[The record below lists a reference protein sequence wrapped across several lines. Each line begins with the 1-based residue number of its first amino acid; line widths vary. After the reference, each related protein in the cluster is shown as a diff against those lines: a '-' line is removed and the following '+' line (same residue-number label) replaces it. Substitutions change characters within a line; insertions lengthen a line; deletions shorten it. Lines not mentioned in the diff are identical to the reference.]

1 MKVSKYIDHTL
12 LKMDATK
19 DEITKLCNEAIQY
32 DFKSICVN
40 TCWVKYCHELLKD
53 SDVLVC
59 CVIGFPLGSCSTKAK
74 VEEVKDA
81 ILNGADE
88 IDMVLN
94 VGYLKSNM
102 IQEVLD
108 DLLQVRKACS
118 VTLKLI
124 LETCLL
130 SDEEIIKAC
139 ELAKQAKMDFVKTS
153 TGFSSGGAS
162 VHAVKLMKQ
171 CVKNEIEIKASGGIR
186 TKSFMNELIEAGA
199 TRIGAS
205 ASISLISQE

>member
-1 MKVSKYIDHTL
+1 MKRSKYIDHTL

-19 DEITKLCNEAIQY
+19 EQIKTLCEEAIQY
-32 DFKSICVN
+32 DFKSVCVN
-40 TCWVKYCHELLKD
+40 TCWVSYASELLKD

-59 CVIGFPLGSCSTKAK
+59 CVIGFPLGSCTTKAK

-81 ILNGADE
+81 ISQGADE
-88 IDMVLN
+88 IDMVIN
-94 VGYLKSNM
+94 VGYLKSKM
-102 IQEVLD
+102 DQEVLA
-108 DLLQVRKACS
+108 DLMQVRQVCS

-139 ELAKQAKMDFVKTS
+139 DMAKQAKMDFVKTS

-162 VHAVKLMKQ
+162 IHAIELMKK
-171 CVKNEIEIKASGGIR
+171 CVGNSMGIKASGGIR
-186 TKSFMNELIEAGA
+186 DKAFMDELIKAGA

-205 ASISLISQE
+205 ASISLI

>member
-1 MKVSKYIDHTL
+1 MKRSKYIDHTL

-19 DEITKLCNEAIQY
+19 EQIKTLCEEAIQY
-32 DFKSICVN
+32 DFKSVCVN
-40 TCWVKYCHELLKD
+40 TCWVAYASELLKD

-59 CVIGFPLGSCSTKAK
+59 CVIGFPLGSCTTKAK

-81 ILNGADE
+81 ISQGADE
-88 IDMVLN
+88 IDMVIN
-94 VGYLKSNM
+94 VGYLKSKM
-102 IQEVLD
+102 DQEVLA
-108 DLLQVRKACS
+108 DLMQVRQACS

-139 ELAKQAKMDFVKTS
+139 DMAKIAKMDFVKTS

-162 VHAVKLMKQ
+162 VHAIELMKK
-171 CVKNEIEIKASGGIR
+171 CVGDSMGIKASGGIR
-186 TKSFMNELIEAGA
+186 DKAFMDELIKAGA

-205 ASISLISQE
+205 ASISLI